1 MHKWAQAD
9 RLSPNGGEKMVQ
21 IDVPIAFAIGGLFA
35 DAAHRQLQTGQ
46 SRYFYKA
53 LALNNIYQTFFF
65 SWIPVYFVLNYFGW
79 ETTHMWW
86 HANSAASYP
95 FYVPILMVVFFA
107 AANGGF
113 LLGNAL
119 VRQNRIIANRAIYI
133 GILVYA
139 GVWILAQTNS
149 TLKLGAYSEWK
160 DGRAPWFY
168 EDSTFVAMLIFT
180 LVVWGGALAFFTLRM
195 RREDTGVV
203 VPASA
208 AGIS

>member
-1 MHKWAQAD
+1 
-9 RLSPNGGEKMVQ
+9 
-21 IDVPIAFAIGGLFA
+21 
-35 DAAHRQLQTGQ
+35 
-46 SRYFYKA
+46 
-53 LALNNIYQTFFF
+53 
-65 SWIPVYFVLNYFGW
+65 
-79 ETTHMWW
+79 
-86 HANSAASYP
+86 
-95 FYVPILMVVFFA
+95 LMVVFFA

-133 GILVYA
+133 GILVYS

>member
-1 MHKWAQAD
+1 MGAVWPT
-9 RLSPNGGEKMVQ
+9 SPNGGEKMVQ

-53 LALNNIYQTFFF
+53 LALNNIYQIFFF

-86 HANSAASYP
+86 HADSAASYP
-95 FYVPILMVVFFA
+95 FYVPILIVVFFA

-119 VRQNRIIANRAIYI
+119 VRQNRVVANRAIYLAI
-133 GILVYA
+133 VVYA

-149 TLKLGAYSEWK
+149 SLKLGTYTQWK
-160 DGRAPWFY
+160 DGQAPWFY
-168 EDSTFVAMLIFT
+168 EDSTFVAMLIIT
-180 LVVWGGALAFFTLRM
+180 LVVWGGALAFFTLRL
-195 RREDTGVV
+195 RKEDSGVV

-208 AGIS
+208 AGVR